1 MQKRMYAAGRNS
13 HSNTLMIFGSILQR
27 SYDAYLKAKDASY
40 LFDEP
45 TPYTVSKTNINVEAN
60 SMTPRKP
67 SYGYKDS
74 SRGEGKHTLSGRV
87 NALSAQLEDS
97 DVEEGFEEKLVR
109 YAHDLELDQQNN
121 STGGNSE
128 AGRTWSKLSAEE
140 LELEQQSSVSII
152 MNSQFQKPKQQDKNT
167 PNGCFHLLF
176 KGECTREEK
185 CTYSHDPL
193 VMVQAVTPKGA
204 Y

>member
-1 MQKRMYAAGRNS
+1 V
-13 HSNTLMIFGSILQR
+13 QR
-27 SYDAYLKAKDASY
+27 SYDVYLKAKDTSY

-97 DVEEGFEEKLVR
+97 DVENGYEEQLVR
-109 YAHDLELDQQNN
+109 YAHDLELDQQDTL
-121 STGGNSE
+121 TGGNSE
-128 AGRTWSKLSAEE
+128 AGTRSKLSPEE
-140 LELEQQSSVSII
+140 LELEQQSSVSVI
-152 MNSQFQKPKQQDKNT
+152 NSQFQKPKQ
-167 PNGCFHLLF
+167 
-176 KGECTREEK
+176 
-185 CTYSHDPL
+185 
-193 VMVQAVTPKGA
+193 
-204 Y
+204 